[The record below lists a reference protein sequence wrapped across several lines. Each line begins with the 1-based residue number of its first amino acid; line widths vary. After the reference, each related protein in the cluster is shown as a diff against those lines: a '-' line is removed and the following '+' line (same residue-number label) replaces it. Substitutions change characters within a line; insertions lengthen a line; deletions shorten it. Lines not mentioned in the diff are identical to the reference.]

1 MILKRLK
8 ISQLPTRSI
17 AFLLICAGGLL
28 TFFLLVIYP
37 QRISLAEADL
47 EIEKLKGRIEEQ
59 KILYPV
65 FQDLLRKTRLKVTE
79 GLPFPEKVKM
89 KRDDTAK
96 IWSIF
101 QEIAQKSGLTIEDI
115 VPDVSSLIGSS
126 GYFKMNLVV
135 QGEFLDL
142 RNFLLQLG
150 ELPYLEHIEKIR
162 IRSIQGAKEIR
173 LKIWMAQEQTGI

>member
-1 MILKRLK
+1 MIIERFKK
-8 ISQLPTRSI
+8 SKLPTRSI
-17 AFLLICAGGLL
+17 AFLLVCAGGLL
-28 TFFLLVIYP
+28 TFFILVIYP

-47 EIEKLKGRIEEQ
+47 EIEKLKDRIEEQ

-65 FQDLLRKTRLKVTE
+65 FQDLLRKEHIKVTE
-79 GLPFPEKVKM
+79 GLPFPEKAKM

-101 QEIAQKSGLTIEDI
+101 QEIAQKSGLTLEDI

-135 QGEFLDL
+135 KGEFFDL
-142 RNFLLQLG
+142 RNFFLQLG

-162 IRSIQGAKEIR
+162 IRPVQNAKEIR
-173 LKIWMAQEQTGI
+173 LILWMAQE